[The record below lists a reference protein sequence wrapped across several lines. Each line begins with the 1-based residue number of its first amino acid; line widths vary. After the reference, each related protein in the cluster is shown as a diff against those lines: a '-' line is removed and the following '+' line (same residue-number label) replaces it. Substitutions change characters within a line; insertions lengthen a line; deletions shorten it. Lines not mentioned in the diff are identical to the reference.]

1 MKLALTLPRALPAL
15 SDRGYRAI
23 ALCVWA
29 AAAGLSTW
37 VVIQWMAPA
46 PVVAQ
51 AMPADMS
58 AQFQM
63 DQSAEARLLGVETAG
78 GLTPPS
84 VSLMGVFAAGD
95 GTGAAVLS
103 IEGQPAQSKSVGD
116 EVANGWTL
124 DEVGPT
130 FAVMGRSGQRVQLNL
145 PVLQADPNLLKRAPE

>member
-1 MKLALTLPRALPAL
+1 MKLALKLPRALPTL
-15 SDRGYRAI
+15 SDRWFQAL
-23 ALCVWA
+23 ALCMWA
-29 AAAGLSTW
+29 AAAGLAVW
-37 VVIQWMAPA
+37 LVIQWMAPA

-84 VSLMGVFAAGD
+84 VNVLGVFAAGD

-103 IEGQPAQSKSVGD
+103 IEGQPAQSKSVGE

-124 DEVGPT
+124 DEVGAT
-130 FAVMGRSGQRVQLNL
+130 FAVIGRSGQRVQLNL
-145 PVLQADPNLLKRAPE
+145 PVLQADPNLLKRVPQ